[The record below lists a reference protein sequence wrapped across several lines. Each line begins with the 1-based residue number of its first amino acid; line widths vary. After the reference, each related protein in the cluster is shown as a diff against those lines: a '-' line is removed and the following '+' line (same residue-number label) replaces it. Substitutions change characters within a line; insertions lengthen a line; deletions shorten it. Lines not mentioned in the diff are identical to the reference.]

1 MKHYDQKASWRGKD
15 LSGLPFHITLHPQK
29 KSEQELKQGGDL
41 EAGADAE
48 AVVRG
53 LLHIA
58 CSACFLKRNQ
68 DHQPRDGTTH
78 NGLIHFPSVTK
89 TMYALQPDLMEPVFS
104 TEGPSLQITL
114 SSVCV

>member
-29 KSEQELKQGGDL
+29 KSEQELKQGGNL

-53 LLHIA
+53 CLLV
-58 CSACFLKRNQ
+58 CSTLLAQPAFLKE
-68 DHQPRDGTTH
+68 
-78 NGLIHFPSVTK
+78 TK
-89 TMYALQPDLMEPVFS
+89 TTSPGMEPP
-104 TEGPSLQITL
+104 TMG
-114 SSVCV
+114 